1 MSSFVQLQWNTL
13 KKPLSD
19 LIIRCMNVCW
29 LTLIT
34 LNFLYACFMIYSNEE
49 DFKIIAQSSWNISMC
64 ILSRSCFFHYSDL
77 LHEVATVQVHM
88 LWTQWSS
95 LLESQS
101 VWWQLLV
108 SVQRSLT
115 TSPEVGSDWSM
126 DWSINNVFELL
137 ID

>member
-1 MSSFVQLQWNTL
+1 MSSLVELQWNTF

-49 DFKIIAQSSWNISMC
+49 DFKIIAQSSWNISMW
-64 ILSRSCFFHYSDL
+64 ILSRCCFFHYSDL
-77 LHEVATVQVHM
+77 LHDVATVQVHM
-88 LWTQWSS
+88 LWTQCSS

-126 DWSINNVFELL
+126 DWLIDNVFESL